1 MTKSDLKTGMW
12 VKTRNS
18 LWMIV
23 VIDNEPY
30 MIKSKGWQDIQN
42 FPCAVPGQKEWDI
55 LAVYD
60 YYTPD
65 YNNKAGSL
73 QYDVFK
79 DRVEDP
85 NNKYFKKIWEA
96 PRETI
101 KIGNIIY
108 DKQEFEN
115 AVKDLK
121 PIK

>member
-1 MTKSDLKTGMW
+1 MVKSDLKTGMW
-12 VKTRNS
+12 VKTIDK

-30 MIKSKGWQDIQN
+30 MITPKSWQDILS
-42 FPCAVPGQKEWDI
+42 FPNTIKGEKEWDI

-79 DRVEDP
+79 NQVEDP
-85 NNKYFKKIWEA
+85 NSRYFKKIWEV

-101 KIGNIIY
+101 KIGEITY

>member
-12 VKTRNS
+12 AKTRDA

-30 MIKSKGWQDIQN
+30 LIKSKGWQDIQS
-42 FPCAVPGQKEWDI
+42 FPNTIKGEKEWDI

-79 DRVEDP
+79 NQVEDP
-85 NNKYFKKIWEA
+85 NSRYFKKIWEA

-101 KIGNIIY
+101 KIGDITY